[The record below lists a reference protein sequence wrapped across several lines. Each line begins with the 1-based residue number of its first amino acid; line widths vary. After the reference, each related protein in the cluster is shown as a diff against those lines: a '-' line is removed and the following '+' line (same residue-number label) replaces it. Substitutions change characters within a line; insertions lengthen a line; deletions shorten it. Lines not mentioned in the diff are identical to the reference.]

1 MLLLRLALRNLLRQ
15 KRRTILTGLSMT
27 GGYMLFV
34 FSMSLVEGS
43 WGNLIEL
50 FTLDHTGHVQIY
62 RDDYLDHPKLFKT
75 IQKRQALEAE
85 LSSREE
91 IIGFAPRIYSAALAY
106 GDDKTSPA
114 RIIAVDPVQEPTVS
128 RLFEKVLTGHYFSS
142 QANGNGYF
150 QAMIGQGLA
159 TKLSLAVGSELVLI
173 SQGADGSIANDIFI
187 VSGLVGNKNSFN
199 KMTVYLPLN
208 AAQEF
213 LALSDDV
220 HEYAL
225 KLHYPDDNTEFAQS
239 LDLHNQNLTISTWQE
254 VEATFYRTM
263 LSDKQGNQFMMVLV
277 VFLVFIAVLNT
288 VLMTVLERTREFGVL
303 RAIGCRPFELVK
315 LIFMETTLLACFSV
329 VLGLILIAPVIYW
342 FTVVGLKMAMAV
354 DMGGILFDSMKGE
367 FSSYVFF
374 APMIFIILAAG
385 IISIPPGIRAAR
397 IQPRDALGSH

>member
-1 MLLLRLALRNLLRQ
+1 
-15 KRRTILTGLSMT
+15 
-27 GGYMLFV
+27 
-34 FSMSLVEGS
+34 
-43 WGNLIEL
+43 
-50 FTLDHTGHVQIY
+50 
-62 RDDYLDHPKLFKT
+62 
-75 IQKRQALEAE
+75 
-85 LSSREE
+85 
-91 IIGFAPRIYSAALAY
+91 
-106 GDDKTSPA
+106 
-114 RIIAVDPVQEPTVS
+114 
-128 RLFEKVLTGHYFSS
+128 
-142 QANGNGYF
+142 
-150 QAMIGQGLA
+150 
-159 TKLSLAVGSELVLI
+159 
-173 SQGADGSIANDIFI
+173 
-187 VSGLVGNKNSFN
+187 
-199 KMTVYLPLN
+199 
-208 AAQEF
+208 
-213 LALSDDV
+213 
-220 HEYAL
+220 
-225 KLHYPDDNTEFAQS
+225 YPDDNTEFAQS

-374 APMIFIILAAG
+374 APMIFIILTAG

>member
-43 WGNLIEL
+43 WGNLVEL

-75 IQKRQALEAE
+75 IQKRQVLEAE
-85 LSSREE
+85 LGSREE

-128 RLFEKVLTGHYFSS
+128 RLLEKVLTGHYFSS
-142 QANGNGYF
+142 QANENGYF

-187 VSGLVGNKNSFN
+187 VSGIVGNKNSFN

-374 APMIFIILAAG
+374 APMIFIILTAG